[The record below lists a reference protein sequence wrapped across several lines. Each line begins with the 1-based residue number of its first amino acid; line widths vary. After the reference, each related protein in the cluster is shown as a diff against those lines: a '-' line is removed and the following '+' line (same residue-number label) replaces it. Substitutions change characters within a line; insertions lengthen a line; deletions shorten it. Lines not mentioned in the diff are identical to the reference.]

1 MLWPKASPLDLCFV
15 PGPSFSTLAQG
26 FSFGHVF
33 RVCARAKPFNIF
45 SAEQSDI
52 LVRYI
57 VFTLRDS
64 HRTLPSCVAA
74 KALEEKVEEK
84 NLKKLD
90 TNWSFPYLVL

>member
-1 MLWPKASPLDLCFV
+1 MLWPKALPLDLCFV
-15 PGPSFSTLAQG
+15 TAWAKLFNFGQRLFLRTCVSCLCQG
-26 FSFGHVF
+26 QAF
-33 RVCARAKPFNIF
+33 
-45 SAEQSDI
+45 QSDI

>member
-1 MLWPKASPLDLCFV
+1 M
-15 PGPSFSTLAQG
+15 AQG
-26 FSFGHVF
+26 FAFGLVLFAWAKLFNFGPTVF